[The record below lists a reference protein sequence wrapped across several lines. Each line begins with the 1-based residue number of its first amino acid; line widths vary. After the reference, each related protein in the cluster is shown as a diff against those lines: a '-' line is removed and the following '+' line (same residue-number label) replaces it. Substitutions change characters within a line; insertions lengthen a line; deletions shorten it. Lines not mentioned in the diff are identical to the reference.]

1 MGTKELGYP
10 SHHDKTVSNNWP
22 HVRLAELLY
31 QPTVKLTMPKGHA
44 VQKSVSFTLS
54 VSHAGVLG
62 TAAGVAHDQAEADEE
77 MSLQQR
83 LILAGGSVLE
93 GTSEMV
99 DNEVISGAMEVGGRC
114 LYILALFYFFL
125 RKISSVAGGI
135 YYVLCCLHRDSSK
148 GSGRS

>member
-1 MGTKELGYP
+1 
-10 SHHDKTVSNNWP
+10 
-22 HVRLAELLY
+22 
-31 QPTVKLTMPKGHA
+31 MPKGHA

-114 LYILALFYFFL
+114 LYILALFCAKFHLLEEVYIMFYVVFIGTVVKDQAEAEEDASL
-125 RKISSVAGGI
+125 RERAGLAAGKD
-135 YYVLCCLHRDSSK
+135 V
-148 GSGRS
+148 

>member
-1 MGTKELGYP
+1 
-10 SHHDKTVSNNWP
+10 
-22 HVRLAELLY
+22 
-31 QPTVKLTMPKGHA
+31 MPKGHA

-114 LYILALFYFFL
+114 LYILALLFFFAQNFICCRRYIL
-125 RKISSVAGGI
+125 CFMLSS
-135 YYVLCCLHRDSSK
+135 
-148 GSGRS
+148 